1 MIRQDS
7 FFPRK
12 YSWYLIMTTCV
23 CRVNFVDKML
33 LLFLW
38 WGMFAEN
45 DEPKFWKKGL
55 SNFHANL
62 SDWWLRHLL
71 WNYRQTN
78 VAGPR
83 VPWHWC
89 MMCLF
94 SFLPTS
100 SYMRQ
105 VTQFIDVPIR
115 VAEKSPG
122 LHLLKNFIGSMV
134 INLAVNLM
142 PLSFSENAHLK
153 TLEPSS
159 AAGSH
164 FHYSDVMMSVMVS
177 QITSISSV
185 CPTVCSG
192 TDQRKHQSS
201 ASLAFVR
208 GIHRWP
214 VNSLHKWPV
223 TWKMFPFVD
232 VIMLCVQWISLR
244 ECLYF
249 IIFSG

>member
-7 FFPRK
+7 FLPRK

-38 WGMFAEN
+38 GGMFAEN
-45 DEPKFWKKGL
+45 DEPIFWKKGV
-55 SNFHANL
+55 SNFHANF

-78 VAGPR
+78 IAWPT

-89 MMCLF
+89 MMYLF

-100 SYMRQ
+100 SFIYMRQ
-105 VTQFIDVPIR
+105 VTQLVD
-115 VAEKSPG
+115 
-122 LHLLKNFIGSMV
+122 GSIV

-142 PLSFSENAHLK
+142 PVSFFRK
-153 TLEPSS
+153 CLEPSS

-164 FHYSDVMMSVMVS
+164 FHYNDVRMSVFVS
-177 QITSISSV
+177 QITGISSV
-185 CPTVCSG
+185 CLTVCSG

-223 TWKMFPFVD
+223 TWKMVPFFY

-244 ECLYF
+244 ECL
-249 IIFSG
+249 